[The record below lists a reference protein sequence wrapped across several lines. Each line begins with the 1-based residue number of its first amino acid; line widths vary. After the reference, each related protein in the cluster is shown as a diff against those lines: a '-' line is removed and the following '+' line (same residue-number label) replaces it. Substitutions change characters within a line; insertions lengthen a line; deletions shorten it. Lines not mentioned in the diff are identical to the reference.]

1 MRFDSMRRRIA
12 SLESTSPIADG
23 VLSFPDGSTRA
34 IRIGDP
40 LAVLCHA
47 MALGSW
53 AGPGICEGS
62 EQIPKQTEWQKGPRP
77 VSTSDSTIALL
88 ARASSIETKDR
99 FLKLVQSTCQQ
110 AVEWERK
117 KTDCTSHAPDPASAS
132 SSEAKE

>member
-53 AGPGICEGS
+53 AGTGIQHDEDAGN
-62 EQIPKQTEWQKGPRP
+62 EKWKAFKEGPRP
-77 VSTSDSTIALL
+77 VSTSDSMIALL

-110 AVEWERK
+110 AVEWER
-117 KTDCTSHAPDPASAS
+117 TRGEWAGFSNRC
-132 SSEAKE
+132 